1 MSFLIL
7 IKYGGYEHEEKN
19 SNAIINNVYGSFI
32 SNRYT
37 SSKLTYCATS
47 NKLCETAKNPCSY

>member
-19 SNAIINNVYGSFI
+19 SNAIINNVCGSFI

-37 SSKLTYCATS
+37 SSKLCGKHWERD
-47 NKLCETAKNPCSY
+47 NKV